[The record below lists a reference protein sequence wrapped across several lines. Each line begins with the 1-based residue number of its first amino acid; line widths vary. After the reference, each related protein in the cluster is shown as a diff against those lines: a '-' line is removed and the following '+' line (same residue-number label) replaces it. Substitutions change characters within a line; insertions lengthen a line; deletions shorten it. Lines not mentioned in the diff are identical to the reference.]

1 MLHLL
6 VSEICNQIKAPK
18 VLLTTRRN
26 IFQGFHGLTPV
37 TADTKLEQ
45 IEMQQICER
54 RNKVNFFQND
64 GQNISAD
71 KIFTG
76 FTRRVRS
83 SRACKVKPQTYR
95 FQLLAHLDGFWPFA
109 TWNHDDSTSDGEV
122 AQMSRRRFQTAFQ

>member
-54 RNKVNFFQND
+54 RKKVNFFQND
-64 GQNISAD
+64 GQNISSD
-71 KIFTG
+71 KKFYG
-76 FTRRVRS
+76 FHATCSFVARV
-83 SRACKVKPQTYR
+83 
-95 FQLLAHLDGFWPFA
+95 
-109 TWNHDDSTSDGEV
+109 
-122 AQMSRRRFQTAFQ
+122 